1 LLTFAYGTGALAK
14 EKKKKQSDLA
24 QLLKARLNLFVLITT
39 LFGFLCAMRDLPTA
53 WSGGVVWTLV
63 HTIIGTAAAAFGSAA
78 FNQLLEIKEDSQ
90 MKRTSDR
97 PLPSRRMSVIKAF
110 AIGWSLAAFGIIH
123 LAAKVNVT
131 AATLAAVTIV
141 TYVFIYTPLKKISS
155 INTLVGA
162 IPGALPPLI
171 GWTAA
176 GGGLWA
182 IEGWFLF
189 ALLFM
194 WQLPH
199 FVSIN
204 WLCREEYEEAG
215 YKMWSNGDISGR
227 FSGHLSAAFSVILAL
242 LAALPLVYHF
252 GSWIYLIVAGAF
264 GLWLVQLSLSFAKS
278 GERPTFRKLFLMTLL
293 YLPVSLTALVLD
305 WRA

>member
-1 LLTFAYGTGALAK
+1 MEQLHVSK
-14 EKKKKQSDLA
+14 ERPKRKQSDLA

-39 LFGFLCAMRDLPTA
+39 FFGFLCAMRDSQSA
-53 WSGGVVWTLV
+53 WDWDSFWLLL
-63 HTIIGTAAAAFGSAA
+63 HTILGTAAAAFGSAA
-78 FNQLLEIKEDSQ
+78 FNQLMEVEEDSR

-97 PLPSRRMSVIKAF
+97 PLPSRRMGVIKAF
-110 AIGWSLAAFGIIH
+110 IIGWGLAAFGIIH

-141 TYVFIYTPLKKISS
+141 VYVFIYTPLKKVSS

-182 IEGWFLF
+182 VEGWYLF
-189 ALLFM
+189 TLLFL

-204 WLCREEYEEAG
+204 WLCREEYEVAG
-215 YKMWSNGDISGR
+215 YKMWSNGDVSGR
-227 FSGHLSAAFSVILAL
+227 FSGQLSAAFSLVLAL
-242 LAALPLVYHF
+242 LAFFPLLYHF
-252 GSWIYLIVAGAF
+252 SSWIYAVIAGLF
-264 GLWLVQLSLSFAKS
+264 GLWLVQLSL
-278 GERPTFRKLFLMTLL
+278 
-293 YLPVSLTALVLD
+293 
-305 WRA
+305 